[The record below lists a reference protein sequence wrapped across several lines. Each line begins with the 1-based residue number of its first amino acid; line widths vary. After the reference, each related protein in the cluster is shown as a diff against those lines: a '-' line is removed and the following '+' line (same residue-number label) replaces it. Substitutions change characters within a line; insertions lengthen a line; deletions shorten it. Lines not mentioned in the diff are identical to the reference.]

1 MKTCVCRLRTPTDKF
16 CQRNLDIVL
25 EMCDTGKFCII
36 FFSLQSTATTSYIVI
51 TSDGGWIWTLAG
63 FGGIKT
69 FTECRNSLER
79 HVSHETLNWHYFSGV
94 WAMARVIRPHWRMPI
109 SINFGGKYNL
119 GGCQVK
125 FYCLLLSIYFFCHRC
140 AAGKRLVWPY
150 MPPLPPLMS
159 FIFKVYVYLVLY
171 AARFYLFPFTYA
183 GFYMGIIY

>member
-1 MKTCVCRLRTPTDKF
+1 MDEDVRLPSANPNGQILPTKLRYCFGDVW
-16 CQRNLDIVL
+16 CGQVL
-25 EMCDTGKFCII
+25 YYI

-150 MPPLPPLMS
+150 IPPPSPTN
-159 FIFKVYVYLVLY
+159 V
-171 AARFYLFPFTYA
+171 
-183 GFYMGIIY
+183 IYF